1 MNYIE
6 HLQKKVRKMED
17 NRDKLKKALSSSDV
31 EHPKSGC
38 SSSAAIIT
46 VRLCLDGMEILTDC
60 SDTNEGFYISR
71 VLEVLLREGLSIVS
85 CSCNKVNGRLLH
97 TIRTEVYI

>member
-1 MNYIE
+1 
-6 HLQKKVRKMED
+6 MED

-60 SDTNEGFYISR
+60 SVTNEGFYISR